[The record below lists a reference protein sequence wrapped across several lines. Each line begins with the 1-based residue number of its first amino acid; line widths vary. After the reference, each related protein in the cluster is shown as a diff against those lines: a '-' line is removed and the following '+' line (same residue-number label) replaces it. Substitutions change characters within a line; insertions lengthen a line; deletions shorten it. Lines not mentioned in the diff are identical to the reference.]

1 MKYIIGILKTIF
13 NSDQLYIG
21 GCNAHKLD
29 FKLNENIKLVINE
42 GGIKGGAKTKNPQ
55 KRNDR

>member
-29 FKLNENIKLVINE
+29 FKLDENIKLVINE
-42 GGIKGGAKTKNPQ
+42 GGIKGGAKP
-55 KRNDR
+55 